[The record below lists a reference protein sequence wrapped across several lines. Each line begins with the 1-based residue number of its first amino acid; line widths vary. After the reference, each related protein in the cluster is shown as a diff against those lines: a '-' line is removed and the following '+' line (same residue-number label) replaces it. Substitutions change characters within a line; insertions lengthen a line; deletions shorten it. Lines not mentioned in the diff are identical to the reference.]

1 MLADAANV
9 EMRHPVH
16 GDTVAAA
23 FEDLF
28 RVKPGLRNH
37 VVDEN
42 GAIRP
47 HVSVFVDGLQSD
59 LATPVPDGV
68 EIRII
73 NAVSGGFS

>member
-9 EMRHPVH
+9 ETRHRVD
-16 GDTVAAA
+16 GDTVGEA

-28 RVKPGLRNH
+28 LTKPGLRNH
-37 VVDEN
+37 VVDET
-42 GAIRP
+42 GSIRP

-59 LATPVPDGV
+59 LDTPVPNEA

-73 NAVSGGFS
+73 NAVSGG